1 MNTEQQELEQS
12 PCGRRRLAVVDLWA
26 RQLVP
31 VVAGA
36 TTVRAGG
43 GRATEEGGRSS
54 GGLISN
60 SLKGGRVFSQN
71 YK

>member
-12 PCGRRRLAVVDLWA
+12 LCGRRRLAVVELWA

-36 TTVRAGG
+36 TTVRAGDG
-43 GRATEEGGRSS
+43 GRRKKQWGAD
-54 GGLISN
+54 
-60 SLKGGRVFSQN
+60 
-71 YK
+71 